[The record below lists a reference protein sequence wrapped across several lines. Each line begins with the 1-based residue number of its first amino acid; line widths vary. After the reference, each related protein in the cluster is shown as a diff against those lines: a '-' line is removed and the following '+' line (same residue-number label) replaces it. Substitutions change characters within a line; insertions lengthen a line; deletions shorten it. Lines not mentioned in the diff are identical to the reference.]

1 MWPAS
6 NVATGAQRDARRTVN
21 QGSAPGFDWLG
32 ETPSNGRKRRKRT
45 PAENVAR
52 SFLGDFGCYG
62 LLKLKFW
69 QCRSALFS
77 CRLSGTKQ
85 GHVVAYPSASHS
97 RFLLLRSFAV
107 LYVLYCACLGLLTIV
122 GLEREKGSF
131 FFYEYNVGHTK
142 QPIILILC

>member
-52 SFLGDFGCYG
+52 SFLGDFLG
-62 LLKLKFW
+62 
-69 QCRSALFS
+69 R
-77 CRLSGTKQ
+77 
-85 GHVVAYPSASHS
+85 
-97 RFLLLRSFAV
+97 LLRAIEAEV
-107 LYVLYCACLGLLTIV
+107 LAMSKCP
-122 GLEREKGSF
+122 F
-131 FFYEYNVGHTK
+131 
-142 QPIILILC
+142 